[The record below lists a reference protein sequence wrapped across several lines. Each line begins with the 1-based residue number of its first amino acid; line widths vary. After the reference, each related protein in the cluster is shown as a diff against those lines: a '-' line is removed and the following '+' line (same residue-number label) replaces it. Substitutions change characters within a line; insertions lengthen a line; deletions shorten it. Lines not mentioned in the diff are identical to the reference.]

1 MLGETGPGGT
11 LAEVYAVRGLRGRAS
26 LPSDGP
32 SFNEDNPEPFRSRI
46 LRNQLYD
53 SVSQRYCPLLSVVR
67 SRKYQ

>member
-46 LRNQLYD
+46 LPASFATSSTTPCHSD
-53 SVSQRYCPLLSVVR
+53 TAPFSPS
-67 SRKYQ
+67 